1 MRFPAAVMKNTFE
14 RLVAAFSIFFT
25 MALPLLAGM
34 VGQASHD
41 LLVEGIANR
50 TVVGLPSLSD
60 FVFNN
65 FSGLLWGMFGAT
77 VVLVVLGLWQWR
89 EEDATVRMG
98 RLLLFAVAS
107 ATLAVVFLAL
117 LVLATAAVWAVPQ

>member
-1 MRFPAAVMKNTFE
+1 MKNTFE

-34 VGQASHD
+34 VGKASHQFLQEAVASGRVRTLPD
-41 LLVEGIANR
+41 L
-50 TVVGLPSLSD
+50 SL

-65 FSGLLWGMFGAT
+65 FGGLLWGLFGAT
-77 VVLVVLGLWQWR
+77 VVLVVLGLLQWR
-89 EEDATVRMG
+89 EQDATIRMG

-117 LVLATAAVWAVPQ
+117 LVLATAAGWVAPH